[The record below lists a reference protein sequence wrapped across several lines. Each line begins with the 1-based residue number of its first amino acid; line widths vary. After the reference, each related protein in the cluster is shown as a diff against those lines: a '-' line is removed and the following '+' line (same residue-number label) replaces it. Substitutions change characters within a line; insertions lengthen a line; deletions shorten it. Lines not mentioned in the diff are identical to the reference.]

1 MDRDKGL
8 PIVRNERQTLAH
20 YLASWLEMMRPPH
33 ISAKTYDRYEELV
46 RLHIVPTLGKVS
58 LARLTPQHVQA
69 LYSSKRDALSPTT
82 VHHIHA
88 VLHTAL
94 QSALRLGLVQRNVCD
109 LVQKPRMGRAEMKT
123 WNPEQ
128 AKAFLDAAE
137 GDRLHALYVLALS
150 TGMRQGELFGLRWRD
165 VDLDGASL
173 SVVTNLRR
181 SRVAGT
187 ELAEPKTRGSR
198 RRIALTP
205 STVVVLRE
213 HRTRQLEERLRLGAA
228 WEDHDLVFADT
239 TGTPLRANNVER
251 RHFGPIMRKA
261 GVPRIRFHDLRHTA
275 ATLLLVKGINPKIVS
290 EMLGHASVTIT
301 LDKYSHVLPSMQ
313 LQAAAAMEDVL
324 WG

>member
-1 MDRDKGL
+1 MSKRGNGEGSIRERAEGKWEARVSLEGQSRSLYGKTRQEVARKLAAAIRDHDMGL
-8 PIVRNERQTLAH
+8 VAPRDERQSVDQF
-20 YLASWLEMMRPPH
+20 LASWLEMTRPPD
-33 ISAKTYDRYEELV
+33 ISAKTYDRYEEVV
-46 RLHIVPTLGKVS
+46 RLHIVPTLGAVK
-58 LARLTPQHVQA
+58 LARLTPQQVQE

-88 VLHTAL
+88 VLHTSL

-128 AKAFLDAAE
+128 AKAFLESAE
-137 GDRLHALYVLALS
+137 GDRFHALYVLALS

-198 RRIALTP
+198 RRITLTP
-205 STVVVLRE
+205 STVAVLRE
-213 HRTRQLEERLRLGAA
+213 HRNDNSKSGCALA
-228 WEDHDLVFADT
+228 
-239 TGTPLRANNVER
+239 
-251 RHFGPIMRKA
+251 
-261 GVPRIRFHDLRHTA
+261 
-275 ATLLLVKGINPKIVS
+275 
-290 EMLGHASVTIT
+290 
-301 LDKYSHVLPSMQ
+301 LP
-313 LQAAAAMEDVL
+313 
-324 WG
+324 